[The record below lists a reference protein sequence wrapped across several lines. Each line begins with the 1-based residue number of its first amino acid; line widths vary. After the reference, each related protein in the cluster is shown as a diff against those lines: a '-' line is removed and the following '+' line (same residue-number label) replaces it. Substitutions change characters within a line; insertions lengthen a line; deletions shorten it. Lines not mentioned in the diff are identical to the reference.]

1 MRARVESEPGW
12 IFSRRQDLALFG
24 GTALVSIALMLVGYP
39 LGLWSRPYPLWA
51 WAATVLFVDV
61 AHVWSTIFRVYLD
74 GDEVR
79 RKPTLYLGAPV
90 LVYALGVAVYAR
102 FGHAGFWRALAYVA
116 VWHFVRQQVGWVAI
130 YQRIRSEISV
140 WDARLDKLAVY
151 AATVGP
157 VLYWHA
163 NMPREFDWFVS
174 GDFVRGAL
182 GARSGAIAEW
192 TMFAI
197 LALWGARKLQRA
209 RGERAIN
216 PGVALIVV
224 STFACWY
231 GGIVLTNNDWSFT
244 VTNVLIHGIP
254 YLALLWRYASNRFGA
269 ENSQT
274 DPAHRAGEAPR
285 EPALAARVVFA
296 GAWAFVAIL
305 VVIALVEEFAWDQL
319 AWHERTAL
327 FGDLGFRL
335 DASVLRWI
343 VPLLALPQA
352 THYVLDG
359 FVWRGGEKNPTLA
372 STLGLRVTSQISA
385 P

>member
-209 RGERAIN
+209 RRTRDQPGRRADRREHVRLLVRRDRPDQQRLELHRHQRAHPWN
-216 PGVALIVV
+216 PVPRA
-224 STFACWY
+224 A
-231 GGIVLTNNDWSFT
+231 
-244 VTNVLIHGIP
+244 
-254 YLALLWRYASNRFGA
+254 LAL
-269 ENSQT
+269 
-274 DPAHRAGEAPR
+274 R
-285 EPALAARVVFA
+285 EQP
-296 GAWAFVAIL
+296 
-305 VVIALVEEFAWDQL
+305 
-319 AWHERTAL
+319 
-327 FGDLGFRL
+327 
-335 DASVLRWI
+335 LR
-343 VPLLALPQA
+343 
-352 THYVLDG
+352 
-359 FVWRGGEKNPTLA
+359 R
-372 STLGLRVTSQISA
+372 
-385 P
+385 